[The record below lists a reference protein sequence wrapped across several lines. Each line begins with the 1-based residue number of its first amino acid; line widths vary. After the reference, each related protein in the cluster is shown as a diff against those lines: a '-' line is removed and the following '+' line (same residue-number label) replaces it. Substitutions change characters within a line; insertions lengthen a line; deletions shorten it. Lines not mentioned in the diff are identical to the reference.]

1 MSVRIFLLP
10 GKPMN
15 VVEPHTSKETAP
27 CADEMAICV
36 LASGSKGNSTFISNG
51 PSGILFDAGLSG
63 VEIERRLQ
71 SRGLS
76 TESLK
81 AIVVSHEHSDHVHG
95 VGVLSRR
102 YGLPVYINRKTAGA
116 ATHLGKVHQ
125 KYYFE
130 CGVEFKIGNLTIHP
144 FSLSHDAADPAGFT
158 VRRNGIKIGLATDL
172 GIATNMVTE
181 HLKNC
186 RALILEA
193 NHDPQMLI
201 DGPYPWTLKQRI
213 QSRMGHLSNLDSTS
227 LLSKIVH
234 QKLEHVILAHLS
246 ETNNTPDK
254 ALNSFTPVLSDFR
267 THLAVAIQD
276 RCTDIIYLR

>member
-1 MSVRIFLLP
+1 
-10 GKPMN
+10 MN
-15 VVEPHTSKETAP
+15 VVEPHSVRTTAP
-27 CADEMAICV
+27 HTEEISICV

-51 PSGILFDAGLSG
+51 HTGILFDAGLSG

-81 AIVVSHEHSDHVHG
+81 AIVVSHEHTDHVHG

-116 ATHLGKVHQ
+116 ATHIGKVHQ
-125 KYYFE
+125 KIYFE
-130 CGVEFKIGNLTIHP
+130 CGIEFKIGSFKIHP

-158 VRRNGIKIGLATDL
+158 ICRNGIKIGLATDL
-172 GIATNMVTE
+172 GIATSMVAE

-186 RALILEA
+186 QALILEA

-201 DGPYPWTLKQRI
+201 DGPYPWPLKQRI

-234 QKLEHVILAHLS
+234 HKLEHVILAHLS

-254 ALNSFTPVLSDFR
+254 ALNSFTPVLSNFR

-276 RCTDIIYLR
+276 RCTEMFYLR